1 MQVELCCT
9 VYFKSLSSLSSYNQ
23 FGREE
28 KETLNFAKSH
38 TLHAQDRERE
48 KTRRVNVF
56 LFYFSPFTGGK
67 RNIKKR
73 KEKADVSRKNGSDR
87 KGLLGC

>member
-48 KTRRVNVF
+48 RERENETREC
-56 LFYFSPFTGGK
+56 LFILFFSFYRREEK
-67 RNIKKR
+67 YKEKKR
-73 KEKADVSRKNGSDR
+73 KGGCVS
-87 KGLLGC
+87 